1 MQPYWSSEQHG
12 LTIYLGDCLDV
23 LAALPERLAQ
33 TCVTSPPYWGLR
45 DYGTAEWEGGDPE
58 CGHKQGRNGA
68 GRADGKIDERG
79 QRNRDGVGALI
90 SGICAKCGAV
100 RVDRQLGL
108 ERTPEEYVARMVE
121 VFRGVRRVLREDGT
135 VWGNWGDSYSTQ
147 GGSNANPNRQI
158 NTGQRQQVDAGA
170 IPDRTR
176 NGVPGLKPKDL
187 VGIPWRVAFA
197 LQADG
202 WWLRSDII
210 WAKTNPMPESVTDR
224 PTSAHEH
231 VFLLAKAQRYFY
243 DQEAVREP
251 LSTPL
256 HAPGNRTCDA
266 MKAGPMDRGGASQ
279 WDRDQSQVWG
289 NPSGRNLRNVWQVN
303 TQPFPQAHF
312 ATFPPKL
319 IEPCIRAGSAAR
331 ACSQCGRP
339 WERVVERVTQSA
351 SVAGPK
357 TQEKRAQGL
366 VTAFSGYA
374 DGSTCPNIRT
384 LGFRPACACDADP
397 IPSIVID
404 PFLGSGTSLLVAYQE
419 GRRGIGIEL
428 NERYAEMA
436 AKRLEEAMQQGR
448 LFEPEETAPKPVQT
462 TLEFSDA

>member
-1 MQPYWSSEQHG
+1 
-12 LTIYLGDCLDV
+12 
-23 LAALPERLAQ
+23 
-33 TCVTSPPYWGLR
+33 VTSPPYWGLR
-45 DYGTAEWEGGDPE
+45 DYGVEG
-58 CGHKQGRNGA
+58 
-68 GRADGKIDERG
+68 
-79 QRNRDGVGALI
+79 
-90 SGICAKCGAV
+90 
-100 RVDRQLGL
+100 QLGL

-187 VGIPWRVAFA
+187 VGIPWRVALA

-210 WAKTNPMPESVTDR
+210 WFKGSPMPESVTDR

-231 VFLLAKAQRYFY
+231 VFLLAKAQKYWY
-243 DQEAVREP
+243 DAHAVREGV
-251 LSTPL
+251 TGNA
-256 HAPGNRTCDA
+256 HARGNGVNPKCVEPGLGIKQNTGFSAAVNDLV
-266 MKAGPMDRGGASQ
+266 S
-279 WDRDQSQVWG
+279 S
-289 NPSGRNLRNVWQVN
+289 RNLRNVWQVN

-319 IEPCIRAGSAAR
+319 VEPCIRAGSAAR
-331 ACSQCGRP
+331 ACSECGRP
-339 WERVVERVTQSA
+339 WERVVEKGDLVISGNPRGQKHSHITNRNDQQVDAFVTRQ
-351 SVAGPK
+351 K
-357 TQEKRAQGL
+357 Q
-366 VTAFSGYA
+366 
-374 DGSTCPNIRT
+374 T
-384 LGFRPACACDADP
+384 LGFRPACACDAEP
-397 IPSIVID
+397 IPSIVLD
-404 PFLGSGTSLLVAYQE
+404 PFLGSGTTLLVAYQE

-428 NERYAEMA
+428 NEQYAEMA

-448 LFEPEETAPKPVQT
+448 LFEPAETMPAPKAVQT
-462 TLEFSDA
+462 TLEVEP

>member
-1 MQPYWSSEQHG
+1 MNMTPYWHNEQHG
-12 LTIYLGDCLDV
+12 LSIYHGDCLDV
-23 LAALPERLAQ
+23 LAALPEGIAQ

-45 DYGTAEWEGGDPE
+45 DYGVEG
-58 CGHKQGRNGA
+58 
-68 GRADGKIDERG
+68 
-79 QRNRDGVGALI
+79 
-90 SGICAKCGAV
+90 
-100 RVDRQLGL
+100 QLGL

-187 VGIPWRVAFA
+187 CMIPARVALA

-210 WAKTNPMPESVTDR
+210 WAKANPMPESVTDR
-224 PTSAHEH
+224 PTSSHEH
-231 VFLLAKAQRYFY
+231 VFLLAAAQRYFY
-243 DQEAVREP
+243 DQDAVREP
-251 LSTPL
+251 NKPVSIERVKHGL
-256 HAPGNRTCDA
+256 HHRHPDGIGIGIPPFDTDEMGSRFC
-266 MKAGPMDRGGASQ
+266 
-279 WDRDQSQVWG
+279 

-303 TQPFPQAHF
+303 TQPFPEAHF

-319 IEPCIRAGSAAR
+319 VEPCIRAGSAAR
-331 ACSQCGRP
+331 ACSECGRP
-339 WERVVERVTQSA
+339 WERVVEKGDLVISGHPRGQKHSHITNRNDQQVDAFVTRQ
-351 SVAGPK
+351 K
-357 TQEKRAQGL
+357 QT
-366 VTAFSGYA
+366 
-374 DGSTCPNIRT
+374 I
-384 LGFRPACACDADP
+384 GFRPTCDCDADP
-397 IPSIVID
+397 IPSIVLD
-404 PFLGSGTSLLVAYQE
+404 PFLGSGTSLLVAYRE

-428 NERYAEMA
+428 NEQYAEMA

-448 LFEPEETAPKPVQT
+448 LFEPGETAPVPNAVQG
-462 TLEFSDA
+462 TLEVDE

>member
-12 LTIYLGDCLDV
+12 LSIYHGDCLEV
-23 LAALPERLAQ
+23 LAALPEGIAQ

-45 DYGTAEWEGGDPE
+45 DYGVEG
-58 CGHKQGRNGA
+58 
-68 GRADGKIDERG
+68 
-79 QRNRDGVGALI
+79 
-90 SGICAKCGAV
+90 
-100 RVDRQLGL
+100 QLGL
-108 ERTPEEYVARMVE
+108 ERTPDEYTARMVE

-187 VGIPWRVAFA
+187 CMIPARVALA

-210 WAKTNPMPESVTDR
+210 WAKANPMPESVTDR

-231 VFLLAKAQRYFY
+231 VFLLAAAQRYYY

-251 LSTPL
+251 NKPVSIERVKHGL
-256 HAPGNRTCDA
+256 HHRHPDGIGIGIPPVDTDEMGSRFC
-266 MKAGPMDRGGASQ
+266 
-279 WDRDQSQVWG
+279 

-303 TQPFPQAHF
+303 TQAFPQAHF
-312 ATFPPKL
+312 ATFPPRL

-351 SVAGPK
+351 SVAAGPK

-366 VTAFSGYA
+366 ATAFSGYA
-374 DGSTCPNIRT
+374 DGSKCPNIRT
-384 LGFRPACACDADP
+384 LGFRPTCDCDADT
-397 IPSIVID
+397 IPSIVLD
-404 PFLGSGTSLLVAYQE
+404 PFLGSGTTLLVAYQE

-428 NERYAEMA
+428 NEQYAEMA

-448 LFEPEETAPKPVQT
+448 LFEPAETAPKAVQG
-462 TLEFSDA
+462 TLEVDA